1 VHDEEPA
8 KLSPDLVRQAIP
20 ILQKYRKPGRHFPK
34 VSAGPHYRAELTE
47 EAEALYMRYRFVTS
61 RLRETGSEPQSV
73 AQILYWLQG
82 LKSLSYAPA
91 AWRIW
96 KDALE
101 EARRNDSLVAKQI
114 STLVL
119 VATAK
124 WLFLLVENTPAPA
137 AIAEVRWIADQPLF
151 DAELFVFSVTGSQ
164 RSGCNIGIF
173 RSERSDRWD
182 YRFLEGSHHQT

>member
-1 VHDEEPA
+1 
-8 KLSPDLVRQAIP
+8 
-20 ILQKYRKPGRHFPK
+20 
-34 VSAGPHYRAELTE
+34 
-47 EAEALYMRYRFVTS
+47 MRYRFVAS

-82 LKSLSYAPA
+82 LKALSYAPA

-101 EARRNDSLVAKQI
+101 EARRKDTLVAKQI

-124 WLFLLVENTPAPA
+124 WLFLLVEHTPSTA
-137 AIAEVRWIADQPLF
+137 AIAEVR
-151 DAELFVFSVTGSQ
+151 
-164 RSGCNIGIF
+164 
-173 RSERSDRWD
+173 
-182 YRFLEGSHHQT
+182 